1 MCVLS
6 TYLGKTFSFPVTM
19 IEGGLDTLD
28 KVEAGDVDAEDALEF
43 GVKMGEENTDAGLKV
58 DGRAALPLS
67 GAGAPTAAAAA
78 VAEGVVVDVFCRGVE
93 FEGVVGV
100 VGDDDPIDGDDK
112 LGRTADEGKPVVAIG
127 MSRPCRP
134 PVCPRL
140 TPSRPAPLVRG
151 V

>member
-1 MCVLS
+1 M
-6 TYLGKTFSFPVTM
+6 
-19 IEGGLDTLD
+19 
-28 KVEAGDVDAEDALEF
+28 
-43 GVKMGEENTDAGLKV
+43 
-58 DGRAALPLS
+58 
-67 GAGAPTAAAAA
+67 
-78 VAEGVVVDVFCRGVE
+78 AEGVVVDVFCKGVE
-93 FEGVVGV
+93 FEGVNPVGVV